1 MRSSYIFRAREKT
14 VELGERTRLMGVVNV
29 TPDSFFDGG
38 RFLERSQA
46 IEHSLSLVEAGA
58 DILDLGAD
66 SSRPGAESVPVGEEL
81 DRLLPVLQ
89 EVRKRVCVP
98 ISVDTSKPAV
108 AREALKEGADIVND
122 ITAFRCDPEMPRIVS
137 EWDAGVVLT
146 HMRGTPK
153 TMQERP
159 FSENI
164 LEEIQTDLQVAI
176 SKACQNGIARER
188 IIIDPGIGFG
198 KSLEDNCRILNRL
211 SFLEGFRL
219 PILIGTSRKSFLG
232 KMLHQPAAERIWGT
246 AASVVVAILRGVH
259 IVRVHDVVEMNQVAQ
274 VTDVIL
280 AESLLK

>member
-232 KMLHQPAAERIWGT
+232 KMLDRPAAERIWGT

-259 IVRVHDVVEMNQVAQ
+259 IVRVHDVVEMNQVAR

>member
-1 MRSSYIFRAREKT
+1 
-14 VELGERTRLMGVVNV
+14 
-29 TPDSFFDGG
+29 
-38 RFLERSQA
+38 
-46 IEHSLSLVEAGA
+46 
-58 DILDLGAD
+58 
-66 SSRPGAESVPVGEEL
+66 
-81 DRLLPVLQ
+81 
-89 EVRKRVCVP
+89 
-98 ISVDTSKPAV
+98 
-108 AREALKEGADIVND
+108 
-122 ITAFRCDPEMPRIVS
+122 MPRIVS

-198 KSLEDNCRILNRL
+198 KNLEDNCRILNRL

>member
-66 SSRPGAESVPVGEEL
+66 SSRPGAEPVPVGEEL

-89 EVRKRVCVP
+89 EVRKQVCVP

-198 KSLEDNCRILNRL
+198 KNLEDNCRILNRL

>member
-1 MRSSYIFRAREKT
+1 MRSSYTFRAREKT

-89 EVRKRVCVP
+89 EVRKQVRVP

-153 TMQERP
+153 TMQDSP

-164 LEEIQTDLQVAI
+164 LEEIQTDLKVAI
-176 SKACQNGIARER
+176 SKASQNGIARER

-198 KSLEDNCRILNRL
+198 KNLEDNCRILNRL
-211 SFLEGFRL
+211 SFLESFRL

-232 KMLHQPAAERIWGT
+232 KMLDQPAAERIWGT

>member
-1 MRSSYIFRAREKT
+1 MRSSFIFRAREKT

-153 TMQERP
+153 TMQKRP

-232 KMLHQPAAERIWGT
+232 KMLDQPAAERIWGT

-259 IVRVHDVVEMNQVAQ
+259 IVRVHDVVEMNQVAR

>member
-1 MRSSYIFRAREKT
+1 MRSSFIFRAREKT

-232 KMLHQPAAERIWGT
+232 KMLDQPAAERIWGT

-259 IVRVHDVVEMNQVAQ
+259 IVRVHDVVEMNQVAR

>member
-66 SSRPGAESVPVGEEL
+66 SSRPGAEPVPVGEEL

-89 EVRKRVCVP
+89 EVRKRVGVP
-98 ISVDTSKPAV
+98 ISVDTSKPSV
-108 AREALKEGADIVND
+108 AREALQEGADIVND

-198 KSLEDNCRILNRL
+198 KNLEDNCRILNRL